1 MDYIARYGLDFNPFI
16 RNTAD
21 ILVETHGYKETVYR
35 LNHLLTTKGFG
46 VITAGAGRGKTT
58 ALRHWTKSLNT
69 SLYKVIYISLSTT
82 TTLEFYKLLAIEL
95 GLEPQYRKSDN
106 YRSIQNEITRYSLEK
121 NITCIIIID
130 EANYIVSGILNDL
143 KMLFAFEMDS
153 KDRAIVILTG
163 LPILNNTL
171 QKGIN
176 EPLRQRITMNYHLD
190 DLSEADGR
198 NYIQQRLQAAKCN
211 QMVFDDSAIL
221 AILNAANGTPR
232 LINKICDKCLLVG
245 HLHQAPT
252 INTDIVMQAIDES
265 ELRWD

>member
-16 RNTAD
+16 KNAAD
-21 ILVETHGYKETVYR
+21 ILVETHGYKEAIYR

-58 ALRHWTKSLNT
+58 AIRHWTKGLNT

-82 TTLEFYKLLAIEL
+82 TTLEFYKQLAIAL
-95 GLEPQYRKSDN
+95 GLEPYYRKSDN

-121 NITCIIIID
+121 NMTVIVIID
-130 EANYIVSGILNDL
+130 EANYVVSGILNDL
-143 KMLFAFEMDS
+143 KMLFSFSMDS

-163 LPILNNTL
+163 LPILINTL

-190 DLSEADGR
+190 DLSETEGR
-198 NYIQQRLQAAKCN
+198 NYI
-211 QMVFDDSAIL
+211 
-221 AILNAANGTPR
+221 
-232 LINKICDKCLLVG
+232 
-245 HLHQAPT
+245 
-252 INTDIVMQAIDES
+252 
-265 ELRWD
+265 